1 MTSIKSNLL
10 LMRTEWYNAFYNAN
24 IEQLDYLETEWFMS
38 TNGQKIIYKKHQ
50 LRKLALLA
58 SERKKV
64 IVKRSEFNIEI
75 REFQNIACIT
85 GSATIEEDDYIVH
98 TNFIENWIK
107 LNNGWKIQFVSFES
121 K

>member
-1 MTSIKSNLL
+1 MTPIKSNLP
-10 LMRTEWYNAFYNAN
+10 LMRREWYNAN

-50 LRKLALLA
+50 LRKLTLLA
-58 SERKKV
+58 SERKQV
-64 IVKRSEFNIEI
+64 MVKRNEFNIKI
-75 REFQNIACIT
+75 HEFQDIACVT
-85 GSATIEEDDYIVH
+85 GSATIEEGDCIVH

-107 LNNGWKIQFVSFES
+107 INDGWKIQFVSFES